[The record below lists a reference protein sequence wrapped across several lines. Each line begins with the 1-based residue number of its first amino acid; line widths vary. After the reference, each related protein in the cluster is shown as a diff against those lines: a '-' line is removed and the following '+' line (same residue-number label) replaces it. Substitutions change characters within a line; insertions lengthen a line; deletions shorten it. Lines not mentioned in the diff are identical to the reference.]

1 MILGLTG
8 SIGSGKSF
16 VSDLFERAGVPVIRA
31 DDLAREVVAPGTPG
45 FEEVV
50 ARFGRNVVL
59 PDGTLDRR
67 AIAARVF
74 ADPDE
79 RRALESIIHPRV
91 RAREEEL
98 IDGHAGAPLIVLDI
112 PLLYESGAEAICD
125 AVCVVTVSEQVR
137 RERLSRDRGMTA
149 EEVRARL
156 AAQMPQA
163 EKVRRAAHV
172 IDNSGSRHETEAAV
186 TALLRGLTGGGIGQ

>member
-45 FEEVV
+45 LAEVV
-50 ARFGRNVVL
+50 ARFGRDVL
-59 PDGTLDRR
+59 LADGSLDRR

-74 ADPDE
+74 ANPEE
-79 RRALESIIHPRV
+79 RRVLESIIHPRV

-98 IDGHAGAPLIVLDI
+98 IRSHAGAPLIVLDI
-112 PLLYESGAEAICD
+112 PLLYESGSESLCD
-125 AVCVVTVSEQVR
+125 AVCVVTVSEEAR
-137 RERLSRDRGMTA
+137 RERLARDRGMTG
-149 EEVRARL
+149 EQVQARL
-156 AAQMPQA
+156 AAQLPQA
-163 EKVRRAAHV
+163 EKVRRADHV

-186 TALLRGLTGGGIGQ
+186 RALLRGLTGRGIAM